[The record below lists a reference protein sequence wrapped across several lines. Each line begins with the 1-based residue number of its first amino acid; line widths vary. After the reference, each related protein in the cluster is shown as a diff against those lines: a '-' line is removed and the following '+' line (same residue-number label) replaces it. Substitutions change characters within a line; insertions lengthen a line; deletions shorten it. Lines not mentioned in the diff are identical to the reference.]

1 MQIKPA
7 SEIKAVSSVANNL
20 ETQYK
25 QIQSERSGTV
35 KVHQQ
40 IRQPSIGEI
49 ENGTK
54 QLQAI
59 VSTFNKRLKFDVH
72 EETNRIFVQVID
84 SATGEVIREVPPVQ
98 ILDMLAKIYEVVGLL
113 VDERV

>member
-7 SEIKAVSSVANNL
+7 SEIKAVSSVVNNL
-20 ETQYK
+20 ETQHK
-25 QIQSERSGTV
+25 QLPSERSGT
-35 KVHQQ
+35 KGQ
-40 IRQPSIGEI
+40 IRQPGIGEI

-84 SATGEVIREVPPVQ
+84 SATGEVIWEVPPVQ

>member
-20 ETQYK
+20 ETQHK
-25 QIQSERSGTV
+25 QLPSERNGT

-40 IRQPSIGEI
+40 IRQPGIGEI

-84 SATGEVIREVPPVQ
+84 SATGEVIWEVPPVQ